1 MNAYTEII
9 QPGTS
14 WSLDIFG
21 PVNDLPSD
29 ADRYMLVMVDSVSR
43 YLMVS
48 THKNKDERTIVTQ
61 IQRNISYIERQFGR
75 TVRVVVADQGTEFN
89 NSLLKNYCMDN
100 GIKTIFTSA
109 QDHSA
114 NARAERSIN
123 TIIADTRTLL
133 LQSHLGLKYWS
144 YAALA
149 AADTRNNIYN
159 KNAGDAPLRIIS
171 KFPVKILLKNFIPFG
186 IEAMV
191 WQQTD
196 SKLEL
201 RAIRDTLLGRD
212 PSSYGQFVKLHKKN
226 KVISTRNFKVPNLLL
241 DNNEAN
247 QKLGIR
253 REDFDPEVIEANLL
267 VQKEGPYTD
276 ESLPDSDIPTSE
288 QIADDAGHYVAHEQ
302 STTPKVV
309 ELSGTGSFGT
319 TRSTDHELSERMD
332 SDSGN
337 SDSLPPLPPV
347 SEPTIFEKRR
357 VKGRRKHEKVN
368 DARPA
373 VLPTLDPNDIKAAG
387 VSESLKQ
394 SKSQEHSLKRRRSQ
408 EDIVDEGDNE
418 LYDVPSELRED
429 IVGKDNEVLLHPNEA
444 ITRRTRSKKKTKL
457 RYIHPARRS
466 KLSYLSPEDLERHSK
481 VHTIYYKDA
490 ISNNKNPTEK
500 ALFKAAY
507 DKEIGKLR
515 EMQVF
520 DPAVKIQ
527 RDAVSSNRI
536 IPINSIFTIK
546 RSGQHK
552 ARIVARGDKQDESTY
567 GVTSTSTISIDSL
580 KLLLIHANNLGWYL
594 KSVDINSAF
603 LHAELKDE
611 IYITHPPD
619 HKYVTPLKKSL

>member
-1 MNAYTEII
+1 MSVPLSEILSEVNGVSTTKPSTTKIRRIKEKYSPKTMSLYEAHVRLNHVNNQAIRDSVNAHVFDDIAHLTAGQNKGEKWCEICRGGKATRGFHYTNSMNAYTEIL

-14 WSLDIFG
+14 WSLDAFG
-21 PVNDLPSD
+21 PVGDLPSD

-61 IQRNISYIERQFGR
+61 IQRNINYIERQFGR

-100 GIKTIFTSA
+100 GIKTIFTLA

-114 NARAERSIN
+114 NARVGRSIN

-144 YAALA
+144 CAALA

-196 SKLEL
+196 NKLEP
-201 RAIRDTLLGRD
+201 RAIRGTLLGRD
-212 PSSYGQFVKLHKKN
+212 PSSYGQFVKLRKKN
-226 KVISTRNFKVPNLLL
+226 KVISTLNFKVPNLLL
-241 DNNEAN
+241 GDMAVN
-247 QKLGIR
+247 QKLGSR
-253 REDFDPEVIEANLL
+253 REDFDPEVIEANLM
-267 VQKEGPYTD
+267 VKTDGPEND
-276 ESLPDSDIPTSE
+276 ESSPDTDFATTELISSNDS
-288 QIADDAGHYVAHEQ
+288 HYEAHNN

-309 ELSGTGSFGT
+309 ELPETGSFGT
-319 TRSTDHELSERMD
+319 TSSTGHELSERMD
-332 SDSGN
+332 FDSGN

-357 VKGRRKHEKVN
+357 VKNRGQHEKVN
-368 DARPA
+368 NARPA
-373 VLPTLDPNDIKAAG
+373 VLPTLDPNDIKAAD

-394 SKSQEHSLKRRRSQ
+394 SKSQEHSLKRKRSQ
-408 EDIVDEGDNE
+408 EDMADEGDNE

-429 IVGKDNEVLLHPNEA
+429 MVGKDNKLLLHPNED

-457 RYIHPARRS
+457 RSTHPMKQS
-466 KLSYLSPEDLERHSK
+466 KLSYLSPEDWEKYSK
-481 VHTIYYKDA
+481 VHTIYYK
-490 ISNNKNPTEK
+490 
-500 ALFKAAY
+500 Y
-507 DKEIGKLR
+507 QEI
-515 EMQVF
+515 
-520 DPAVKIQ
+520 
-527 RDAVSSNRI
+527 
-536 IPINSIFTIK
+536 
-546 RSGQHK
+546 
-552 ARIVARGDKQDESTY
+552 
-567 GVTSTSTISIDSL
+567 
-580 KLLLIHANNLGWYL
+580 LLEEGL
-594 KSVDINSAF
+594 
-603 LHAELKDE
+603 
-611 IYITHPPD
+611 
-619 HKYVTPLKKSL
+619 

>member
-1 MNAYTEII
+1 MSLYEAHVRLNHVNNQAIKDSVNAHVFDDIDHLTAGQNRDEKWCEICRGGKATWGFYYANSMNAYTEII

-14 WSLDIFG
+14 WPLDIFG
-21 PVNDLPSD
+21 PVDDLPSD
-29 ADRYMLVMVDSVSR
+29 ADRCMLVMVDGVSG

-48 THKNKDERTIVTQ
+48 THENKDEKIIVTQ
-61 IQRNISYIERQFGR
+61 IQQNISYIERQFGR
-75 TVRVVVADQGTEFN
+75 TVRVVVANQGTEFN

-100 GIKTIFTSA
+100 GIRTIFTSA

-123 TIIADTRTLL
+123 NIIADTRTLL
-133 LQSHLGLKYWS
+133 LQFPLGLKYWS

-171 KFPVKILLKNFIPFG
+171 KFAVKILLRNFIPFG

-196 SKLEL
+196 NKLES
-201 RAIRDTLLGRD
+201 RAIRGTLLGRD

-241 DNNEAN
+241 DNKEVN

-253 REDFDPEVIEANLL
+253 KEDSDPEAIEANLL
-267 VQKEGPYTD
+267 IEKESPYTD
-276 ESLPDSDIPTSE
+276 ESSPDSNIPTSE
-288 QIADDAGHYVAHEQ
+288 QITDDAGHYVAHEQ

-309 ELSGTGSFGT
+309 ELSETGSFGT
-319 TRSTDHELSERMD
+319 TSSTDHELSERMD
-332 SDSGN
+332 SNSGN

-347 SEPTIFEKRR
+347 SEPITFGKRR
-357 VKGRRKHEKVN
+357 VKNGGKPEKVN
-368 DARPA
+368 DARPV
-373 VLPTLDPNDIKAAG
+373 VLPTLDPNDIKAAD

-408 EDIVDEGDNE
+408 EDMVDEGDNE
-418 LYDVPSELRED
+418 LHDVPSELRED
-429 IVGKDNEVLLHPNEA
+429 IVGKDNKLLLHRNEA

-457 RYIHPARRS
+457 RYIHTAKPS
-466 KLSYLSPEDLERHSK
+466 KQLYLSPNASKKNSK

-507 DKEIGKLR
+507 DKEIGKLK

-520 DPAVKIQ
+520 DFAVKLQ
-527 RDAVSSNRI
+527 RDTVSS
-536 IPINSIFTIK
+536 
-546 RSGQHK
+546 RSPNDFPLP
-552 ARIVARGDKQDESTY
+552 R
-567 GVTSTSTISIDSL
+567 
-580 KLLLIHANNLGWYL
+580 
-594 KSVDINSAF
+594 SAF
-603 LHAELKDE
+603 PWC
-611 IYITHPPD
+611 ID
-619 HKYVTPLKKSL
+619 HLGLFVYFPI